1 MIVLVLY
8 PILIG
13 RRYDTMKTGKWI
25 ALSVIMIVFMLVV
38 TLGSCTLGKEKVAV
52 IRLSGVIAE
61 SSQQGLLATGG
72 ISPRIVREYLIMA
85 ERDSGVKAVV
95 LRIDSPGGSAAAS
108 QEIASSIRRFKEDT
122 GKPVVVSMGDIAAS
136 GGYYISAYADSI
148 VANPSTLTGSIGVI
162 SQFIYIEG
170 LLDKLGLEL
179 ETVKSGKHKDMGI
192 WPLTEEQR
200 QIMQD
205 ITDDLYIQFVSTVA
219 EGRGLAVE
227 RVTELATGQL
237 YTGTQALN
245 LGLIDELGGLDT
257 AVDIAAGLAGLTM
270 PEVEEYSAPASF
282 LERLL
287 GGLSAPL
294 ELPFSGDELLF
305 LRILEGW
312 YGMPR
317 Y

>member
-1 MIVLVLY
+1 
-8 PILIG
+8 
-13 RRYDTMKTGKWI
+13 MKAGKWR
-25 ALSVIMIVFMLVV
+25 LHVIMIIALMLLVA
-38 TLGSCTLGKEKVAV
+38 LSSCTPGQGKVAV
-52 IRLSGVIAE
+52 IRLSGVIAD
-61 SSQQGLLATGG
+61 SGQQGLLVTGG
-72 ISPRIVREYLIMA
+72 INPKLVREYLIMA
-85 ERDSGVKAVV
+85 ERDSGVKAIV

-108 QEIASSIRRFKEDT
+108 QEIASTIKRFKEDT
-122 GKPVVVSMGDIAAS
+122 GKPVVISMGDMAAS

-179 ETVKSGKHKDMGI
+179 ETIKAGKHKDMGI
-192 WPLTEEQR
+192 RSLTEEQR
-200 QIMQD
+200 QIMQN
-205 ITDDLYIQFVSTVA
+205 ITDDLYRQFVAAVA
-219 EGRGLAVE
+219 ESRGLAVE

-237 YTGTQALN
+237 YTGTQALE
-245 LGLIDELGGLDT
+245 LGLVDQLGGLDT
-257 AVDIAAGLAGLTM
+257 AIDIAANLAGVTL
-270 PEVEEYSAPASF
+270 PEVEEYSPPSSF

-287 GGLSAPL
+287 GGLSTPL

-312 YGMPR
+312 HGMPR

>member
-1 MIVLVLY
+1 
-8 PILIG
+8 
-13 RRYDTMKTGKWI
+13 MKAGKWR
-25 ALSVIMIVFMLVV
+25 LHVIMIIALMLLVA
-38 TLGSCTLGKEKVAV
+38 LSSCTPGQGKVAV
-52 IRLSGVIAE
+52 IRLSGVIAD
-61 SSQQGLLATGG
+61 SGQQGLLVTGG
-72 ISPRIVREYLIMA
+72 INPKLVREYLIMA
-85 ERDSGVKAVV
+85 ERDSGVKAIV

-108 QEIASSIRRFKEDT
+108 QEIASTIKRFKEDT
-122 GKPVVVSMGDIAAS
+122 GKPVVISMGDMAAS

-179 ETVKSGKHKDMGI
+179 ETIKAGKHKDMGI
-192 WPLTEEQR
+192 RSLTEEQR

-205 ITDDLYIQFVSTVA
+205 ITDDLYRQFVAAVA
-219 EGRGLAVE
+219 ESRGLAVE

-237 YTGTQALN
+237 YTGTQALE
-245 LGLIDELGGLDT
+245 LGLVDQLGGLDT
-257 AVDIAAGLAGLTM
+257 AIDIAANLAGVTL
-270 PEVEEYSAPASF
+270 PEVEEYSPPSSF

-287 GGLSAPL
+287 GGLSTPL

-312 YGMPR
+312 HGMPR